1 MHTYNPSWEGDGG
14 RRITVVC
21 WFPSSLG
28 KSKPRVQGEN
38 PQKNGQR
45 VIRKGA
51 QCSHLDHVCTQ
62 LFTPSHG
69 YIHSCNAQINK
80 SSKSERHRVGSMVGS
95 FPLLH
100 RHPRSCK
107 DRRTMP
113 WIKLVSEP
121 RVPLRTN
128 ASCSVHIH
136 YISTNKEIP
145 FVFSLVE
152 KAVP

>member
-1 MHTYNPSWEGDGG
+1 MLVSKLPRKKQASSSGRKPSKERAESDKEG
-14 RRITVVC
+14 RTVL
-21 WFPSSLG
+21 SSG
-28 KSKPRVQGEN
+28 PRV
-38 PQKNGQR
+38 
-45 VIRKGA
+45 
-51 QCSHLDHVCTQ
+51 HTQ